1 MEVLMFR
8 KVRIYLF
15 ISLSLIFFI
24 AIVTKVFTYEPQ
36 DSVVISKDSVTV
48 TKDSISSAQD
58 SVSVPHISGITS
70 VDEFPHACVS
80 CHKNYKEMNMDVRLS
95 TVLKEWSENGV
106 KAELLAKI
114 QAAAP
119 EGVNLK
125 GKHSFKSND
134 NTSIPEDCNK
144 CHGKSM
150 KTALP
155 ISQLVHIIHLNG
167 GKNNNFITVYQ
178 GQCTH
183 CHKLDM
189 KTGIWSVVNGKESE
203 EEK

>member
-1 MEVLMFR
+1 MF
-8 KVRIYLF
+8 KNVRTYLF
-15 ISLSLIFFI
+15 FSLTLSLLILFFND
-24 AIVTKVFTYEPQ
+24 VFTNEPQ
-36 DSVVISKDSVTV
+36 DTITLKLDSTAAVVDSLLIP
-48 TKDSISSAQD
+48 KDSIS
-58 SVSVPHISGITS
+58 VPEIPGITA
-70 VDEFPHACVS
+70 VDQFPHACVS
-80 CHKNYKEMNMDVRLS
+80 CHKNYKEINMDERLS
-95 TVLKEWSENGV
+95 TILKEWSENGV
-106 KAELLAKI
+106 NEKLLAKI

-125 GKHSFKSND
+125 GKHSYKPND

-155 ISQLVHIIHLNG
+155 ISQLVHIIHLSGAKDNHY
-167 GKNNNFITVYQ
+167 ITMFQ
-178 GQCTH
+178 GECTH

-189 KTGIWSVVNGKESE
+189 KSGTWSVPNGKESD